1 MAAESYKNNS
11 KVKTGQEFKFKILV
25 CNIRSIFNKTE
36 NFEIDLVETNPDIVC
51 MSETWLNDSKRL
63 SFKINIY
70 HTVAGFHRKT
80 KVLAVEYLFYQ
91 KMTLK

>member
-11 KVKTGQEFKFKILV
+11 KVKSGQEFKFKILV

-51 MSETWLNDSKRL
+51 MSETIAK
-63 SFKINIY
+63 
-70 HTVAGFHRKT
+70 
-80 KVLAVEYLFYQ
+80 
-91 KMTLK
+91 